1 MLFDWF
7 EALIA
12 GLGRPHTA
20 SPAQRCPQGRRAAL
34 GASTGVAGGGAAAPP
49 PVAVRRCRLVQPTRK
64 LTTAAFAGVDPAT
77 YYAGVDLFGP
87 YVTMERVAI
96 LACAGIATQLFLE
109 ARPDGLYV
117 DAQFAACRSPCGFVE
132 RVNCIRPYNLGLCAT
147 GRDWGLEQSPHQLSP
162 TYLLPPSLRCCP
174 CDPFLQK
181 NKVSND
187 KQEEGKLKAENEA
200 LRTRLDDAEAAVSSL
215 LARVDG
221 LEAEHAALRGL
232 PSSEA

>member
-1 MLFDWF
+1 MWTRSLQL
-7 EALIA
+7 AVQHV
-12 GLGRPHTA
+12 GL
-20 SPAQRCPQGRRAAL
+20 SRC
-34 GASTGVAGGGAAAPP
+34 
-49 PVAVRRCRLVQPTRK
+49 
-64 LTTAAFAGVDPAT
+64 
-77 YYAGVDLFGP
+77 
-87 YVTMERVAI
+87 
-96 LACAGIATQLFLE
+96 
-109 ARPDGLYV
+109 
-117 DAQFAACRSPCGFVE
+117 
-132 RVNCIRPYNLGLCAT
+132 VNCIGRPYNLGLCAT

>member
-1 MLFDWF
+1 
-7 EALIA
+7 
-12 GLGRPHTA
+12 
-20 SPAQRCPQGRRAAL
+20 
-34 GASTGVAGGGAAAPP
+34 
-49 PVAVRRCRLVQPTRK
+49 VAVRRCRLVQPTRK
-64 LTTAAFAGVDPAT
+64 LTTAAFDFVDPAT

-117 DAQFAACRSPCGFVE
+117 DAQFAACRSTCGFVE
-132 RVNCIRPYNLGLCAT
+132 WLNWIRPYNLGLCAT

-162 TYLLPPSLRCCP
+162 TYLLPPCLRCCP
-174 CDPFLQK
+174 CDPSCLQK

-187 KQEEGKLKAENEA
+187 TQEDGKLKAENEA
-200 LRTRLDDAEAAVSSL
+200 LRTRVDDAEAAVSSL

-232 PSSEA
+232 PSPEA